1 MSFLASLP
9 PVLQPKEEDIQM
21 MLSAGVHTGT
31 RNSDSQMEDYIWR
44 RRNDGVHVINLGAT
58 WSKVCTVWAVDA
70 AFGRDEFILCPPP
83 STLTTTCGHDHSH
96 FLFCV
101 HIACFGSSRDCGH

>member
-58 WSKVCTVWAVDA
+58 WSKVCTIWWHVAELISLYVFFPRKLNTQAW
-70 AFGRDEFILCPPP
+70 
-83 STLTTTCGHDHSH
+83 T
-96 FLFCV
+96 
-101 HIACFGSSRDCGH
+101 